1 MKQETRASRGAM
13 TGLELSAVAADKLVD
28 TAKPLALQASTL
40 AKRFGLTPSVAAT
53 IAELAYPAVDSWR
66 ARA

>member
-13 TGLELSAVAADKLVD
+13 AGLELSAVAADKFVD

-40 AKRFGLTPSVAAT
+40 AKRFGLSPSMAAVVAD
-53 IAELAYPAVDSWR
+53 LAFSTTDRWGR
-66 ARA
+66 A

>member
-13 TGLELSAVAADKLVD
+13 AGLELSAVAADKFED

-40 AKRFGLTPSVAAT
+40 AKRYGLTPAVANLV
-53 IAELAYPAVDSWR
+53 AELALTTPENWR
-66 ARA
+66 RA